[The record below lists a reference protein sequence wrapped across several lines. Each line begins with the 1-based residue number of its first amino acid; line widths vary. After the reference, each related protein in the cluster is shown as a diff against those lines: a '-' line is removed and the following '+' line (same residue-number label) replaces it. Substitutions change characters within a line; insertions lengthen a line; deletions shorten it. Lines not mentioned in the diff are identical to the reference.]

1 MKNLI
6 IKNDPLED
14 NGNNNIIIYNASQ
27 VVTCSGFAGKRGREM
42 NDLHVIEGGT
52 VVVTD
57 GRISHVL
64 HAGEP
69 LPVDEAGYTVIDATG
84 KALLP
89 GFVDPH
95 THFVFGGYREEEFSW
110 RMRGD
115 SYMEIMNR
123 GGGIVN
129 TTKATREASE
139 DELFEV
145 GRRRLDAMLRLGI
158 TTVEGK
164 SGYGLDRDTE
174 MKQLRV
180 MRRLNEAHP
189 ADIVSTFM
197 GAHAT
202 PAEWKGREDEFID
215 FNIREMF
222 PLVAKEG
229 LAEFADIFCE
239 KDVFTIEQSRRYLQA
254 AREQGFKLKIHADEI
269 VQFGGA
275 ELAGELHCISADHLL
290 QASDAGIRAMA
301 DAGVVATLLPLT
313 AFSLRETF
321 ARGREMIDAGCMVA
335 LATDLNPGSSF
346 SASVP
351 LLFALACI
359 YMKLSPEEA
368 VTAFTI
374 NSAAAIDRAD
384 RIGSIDVGKQGDL
397 VLLQFPSYKFLPYHV
412 GMNIVDTVIKQG
424 EVVVKNGETK
434 S

>member
-42 NDLHVIEGGT
+42 NDLHVIEDGT

-64 HAGEP
+64 RAGEEP
-69 LPVDEAGYTVIDATG
+69 PVDKKYNIINATG

-180 MRRLNEAHP
+180 MRRLNESHP

-239 KDVFTIEQSRRYLQA
+239 KNVFTIEQSRRYLQA

-275 ELAGELHCISADHLL
+275 ELASELHCISADHLL
-290 QASDAGIRAMA
+290 QASYAGIRAMA

-346 SASVP
+346 SASAP

>member
-6 IKNDPLED
+6 IK
-14 NGNNNIIIYNASQ
+14 NASQ

-64 HAGEP
+64 HAGEL

-129 TTKATREASE
+129 TTRATREASE

-189 ADIVSTFM
+189 ADVVSTFM

-346 SASVP
+346 SASAP